1 MRQRLRASAALAAAA
16 LVLHQLRYLA
26 GHGDEAGEALA
37 REGHGYLAFATP
49 LVAMLLAL
57 ALVELGRAWQRRQPP
72 ARATPLRRRWT
83 ATALALVAIYVV
95 QESLEGAL
103 TAGHPAGLAGIVG
116 AGGWVALPLAAVL
129 GLCVALL
136 LGSVDALLLLRSRK
150 ARRLPRPSS
159 CAPPPVHNW
168 RPARAPLARNL
179 AGRSPPLASC

>member
-26 GHGDEAGEALA
+26 GYGDEAGQALA

-49 LVAMLLAL
+49 LVAILLAL
-57 ALVELGRAWQRRQPP
+57 ALVELGFAWQRRQPP
-72 ARATPLRRRWT
+72 VRPTPFRRRWA
-83 ATALALVAIYVV
+83 ATGLALIAIYVV

-103 TAGHPAGLAGIVG
+103 LAGHPVGVAGIIG
-116 AGGWVALPLAAVL
+116 AGGWFALPLAAAL
-129 GLCVALL
+129 GLGVALL
-136 LGSVDALLLLRSRK
+136 LGGTEALLLRR
-150 ARRLPRPSS
+150 ARRAHRLPRPSS
-159 CAPPPVHNW
+159 CAPPPVRAW